1 MPVVMP
7 TNETMVDGTLYLVMR
22 GRLLPQTMQLAL
34 EHFTRQKLSDG
45 LTLRELETQNT
56 LRLTQ
61 IEQLEEGVFLRSI
74 NNVFAAFKQVRNVFF
89 CMLK

>member
-1 MPVVMP
+1 MP